1 MINNGYFG
9 IKVLVSRRAKPR
21 MGKLPDEQ
29 NPFYF
34 TPAEEPALKSMGGDV
49 DSAVQKEKR

>member
-21 MGKLPDEQ
+21 MGKLPEDEQ
-29 NPFYF
+29 NPSYF
-34 TPAEEPALKSMGGDV
+34 TPAEGQALKSMGG
-49 DSAVQKEKR
+49 